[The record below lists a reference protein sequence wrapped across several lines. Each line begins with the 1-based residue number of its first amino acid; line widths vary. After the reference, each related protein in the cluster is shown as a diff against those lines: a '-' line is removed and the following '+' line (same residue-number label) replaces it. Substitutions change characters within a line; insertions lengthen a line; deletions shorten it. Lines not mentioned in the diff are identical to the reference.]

1 MRGRRRVNAINGLCK
16 EARMSHLRFVR
27 RLAVVAAAV
36 LPTLLMGTAASAA
49 TPDRTPPTAPQ
60 WGYAEGFYCLTLIVG
75 VVPSTDNVT
84 PQSQIGYVVYDDG
97 VAIGSLVDRGNG
109 PWATLVLRHQ
119 GTNAVAVQAIDQA
132 GNRSAFSRSVPVTGY
147 FTPGCTPYHF

>member
-1 MRGRRRVNAINGLCK
+1 
-16 EARMSHLRFVR
+16 MSPPRLAR
-27 RLAVVAAAV
+27 RLAIVAVAI
-36 LPTLLMGTAASAA
+36 LSTLLVGTAAAA
-49 TPDRTPPTAPQ
+49 APRDTTPPTAPL

-75 VVPSTDNVT
+75 VVESTDNVT
-84 PQSQIGYVVYDDG
+84 PQSQISYVVYDDG

-109 PWATLVLRHQ
+109 PWAVLVLRHS
-119 GTNAVAVQAIDQA
+119 GPNMVAVQAIDQA

>member
-1 MRGRRRVNAINGLCK
+1 
-16 EARMSHLRFVR
+16 MSQQRFVR
-27 RLAVVAAAV
+27 RLAVVAAA
-36 LPTLLMGTAASAA
+36 LLSTLLMGTAASAA

-84 PQSQIGYVVYDDG
+84 PQSQISYVVYDDG
-97 VAIGSLVDRGNG
+97 VAIGSLVDRGYDG
-109 PWATLVLRHQ
+109 WWATLVLRHP
-119 GTNAVAVQAIDQA
+119 GTNTVTVRAFDQA
-132 GNRSAFSRSVPVTGY
+132 GNRSAPNRPVPVNGY

>member
-1 MRGRRRVNAINGLCK
+1 
-16 EARMSHLRFVR
+16 MSYPRLIR
-27 RLAVVAAAV
+27 RLAVAAV
-36 LPTLLMGTAASAA
+36 AILSTLLVGTAASAA
-49 TPDRTPPTAPQ
+49 TPADKTPPTAPL

-84 PQSQIGYVVYDDG
+84 PQSQISYVVYDDG

-109 PWATLVLRHQ
+109 PWAVLVLRHS
-119 GTNAVAVQAIDQA
+119 GPNTVAVQAIDAA

>member
-1 MRGRRRVNAINGLCK
+1 
-16 EARMSHLRFVR
+16 MSQPRLIR
-27 RLAVVAAAV
+27 RLAVTAVAI
-36 LPTLLMGTAASAA
+36 LSTLFMGTAASAA
-49 TPDRTPPTAPQ
+49 TTDTTPPTAPQ

-84 PQSQIGYVVYDDG
+84 PQSQISYVVYDDG

-109 PWATLVLRHQ
+109 PWATLVLRHT
-119 GTNAVAVQAIDQA
+119 GTNMVAVQAIDQA
-132 GNRSAFSRSVPVTGY
+132 GNRSAFTRSVPVTGY

>member
-1 MRGRRRVNAINGLCK
+1 MAQP
-16 EARMSHLRFVR
+16 RFIR
-27 RLAVVAAAV
+27 RLAVAAV
-36 LPTLLMGTAASAA
+36 AIISTLLMGTAAAA
-49 TPDRTPPTAPQ
+49 APTDTTPPTAPL

-84 PQSQIGYVVYDDG
+84 PQSQISYVVYDDG

-109 PWATLVLRHQ
+109 PWATLVLRHA
-119 GTNAVAVQAIDQA
+119 GPNTVAVQAIDAA

-147 FTPGCTPYHF
+147 LTPGCTPWHF